1 MEFDAKT
8 LLIIILI
15 GIILYFLLTVEDDDD
30 DDNEKEKV
38 ATESVVVV
46 PSYWGWNRG
55 WNWGGW
61 RRPFFRRRRPMW
73 MPRYAGRR
81 ARPYG
86 RRGGRG
92 GRGRRPRP

>member
-8 LLIIILI
+8 LLIIILV
-15 GIILYFLLTVEDDDD
+15 GIIFYFLLTVEDDDD
-30 DDNEKEKV
+30 EDEKV
-38 ATESVVVV
+38 ATESVVLL
-46 PSYWGWNRG
+46 PSYWGWKRLE
-55 WNWGGW
+55 WGGW

>member
-8 LLIIILI
+8 LLIIILV
-15 GIILYFLLTVEDDDD
+15 GIILYFLLTVEDDDE

-38 ATESVVVV
+38 ATESVVLV
-46 PSYWGWNRG
+46 PSYWGWGG
-55 WNWGGW
+55 WNRGW

-86 RRGGRG
+86 VRGGRRGGRHH
-92 GRGRRPRP
+92 RP

>member
-8 LLIIILI
+8 LLIIILV

-30 DDNEKEKV
+30 EDEKV
-38 ATESVVVV
+38 ATESVVLL
-46 PSYWGWNRG
+46 PSYWGWSG
-55 WNWGGW
+55 WNRGW